1 MRIRMFFA
9 RILPVSFF
17 QWCETSLIGIGIRKS
32 IWQFPVIETIHI
44 MGLTVLL
51 GSVLIVDLRLLG
63 IVLREH
69 PVAEV
74 AKDFMV
80 WFWTALVIMVCTGL
94 TLFLSEATRMSY
106 NSAFFVKIILIVLGV
121 TFHLTIHRR
130 AIRLGAGDVGMS
142 KLVPCLSVLCWLSVA
157 LAGRAI
163 AFVVGGF

>member
-1 MRIRMFFA
+1 MFFA
-9 RILPVSFF
+9 RILPLSFF
-17 QWCETSLIGIGIRKS
+17 HWCETTLVGAGIRKS
-32 IWQFPVIETIHI
+32 VWQFPVIETIHI

-63 IVLREH
+63 IVLGEH

-80 WFWTALVIMVCTGL
+80 WFWAALMITVCTGA

-106 NSAFFVKIILIVLGV
+106 NSAFFVKIILIILGV
-121 TFHLTIHRR
+121 TFHLTVHRR
-130 AIRLGAGDVGMS
+130 AIRFDAGAMGKS
-142 KLVPCLSVLCWLSVA
+142 KLVPCLSVLCWLCVV